1 MIEDELAEALAE
13 YKKAT
18 QKYGHLNA
26 ECAIAKSKYPALMQA
41 EKEQKELYSKYCDAR
56 EAWQELQNEFSAKH
70 EALLES
76 IYDAHHAQI
85 AAQGRIEDIINK
97 MKGENNEW

>member
-1 MIEDELAEALAE
+1 MNEDELAEALAE

-18 QKYGHLNA
+18 QKYRHLNVEYA
-26 ECAIAKSKYPALMQA
+26 LAKSKDPALLQA
-41 EKEQKELYSKYCDAR
+41 EEKQKELWSKYWDAH
-56 EAWQELQNEFSAKH
+56 EAWKELDNEFKDKH
-70 EALLES
+70 EVLLES

-97 MKGENNEW
+97 MKGLDDD

>member
-1 MIEDELAEALAE
+1 MTKDELAEALAE

-18 QKYGHLNA
+18 QKYGHLNV
-26 ECAIAKSKYPALMQA
+26 EYAIAKSKDPALMQA
-41 EKEQKELYSKYCDAR
+41 EKEQGELWSKYWDAHEAWKELN
-56 EAWQELQNEFSAKH
+56 NEFSAKH

-97 MKGENNEW
+97 MKGLDDD

>member
-1 MIEDELAEALAE
+1 MTNDELDEALAE

-18 QKYGHLNA
+18 KKYGHLNVEYA
-26 ECAIAKSKYPALMQA
+26 LAKSKDPALIQA
-41 EKEQKELYSKYCDAR
+41 KKEEEELYSKYCDAH
-56 EAWQELQNEFSAKH
+56 EAWKELDNEFRDKH

-85 AAQGRIEDIINK
+85 AAQGRVNDIINRII
-97 MKGENNEW
+97 GANDEW

>member
-1 MIEDELAEALAE
+1 MIEAELAEALAE

-18 QKYGHLNA
+18 KKYGHLHVKYA
-26 ECAIAKSKYPALMQA
+26 LAKSKDPALIQA
-41 EKEQKELYSKYCDAR
+41 KKEEEELYSKYCDAH
-56 EAWQELQNEFSAKH
+56 EAWKELDNEFRDRH

-85 AAQGRIEDIINK
+85 AAQGRINDIINRIA
-97 MKGENNEW
+97 GGNDEW

>member
-1 MIEDELAEALAE
+1 MIEAELAEALAE

-18 QKYGHLNA
+18 KKYGHLNVEYA
-26 ECAIAKSKYPALMQA
+26 LAKSKDPALIQA
-41 EKEQKELYSKYCDAR
+41 EKEKQELWSKYHDAHD
-56 EAWQELQNEFSAKH
+56 AWQKLNNKFRDKH

-97 MKGENNEW
+97 MKGLDDD